1 MSQAEL
7 DSVLGTVENPIR
19 RRIIAKLTHEP
30 NYQLQLSKEL
40 GISQQLV
47 AKHLVSMEESGLVG
61 TLLEDSPRGPQ
72 RKEYLLKKSLSVTID
87 LTPNLFKARVF
98 SFGALPGMEES
109 EAGKVI
115 AKVNEVLRYPDDVS
129 RIRPLT
135 EIVREVDKK
144 LKDMEEQR
152 AVLLYLRNFA
162 LVEAARATTSL
173 GTADKGKVL
182 RYLMKEQRD
191 GIGDI
196 SSSLGLRQNV
206 VGDILEEIEREL
218 SRQD

>member
-1 MSQAEL
+1 
-7 DSVLGTVENPIR
+7 
-19 RRIIAKLTHEP
+19 
-30 NYQLQLSKEL
+30 L

-61 TLLEDSPRGPQ
+61 TLLEDSPHGPQ

-87 LTPNLFKARVF
+87 LTPNLFRARVF
-98 SFGALPGMEES
+98 SFGAVPGMEDS

-115 AKVNEVLRYPDDVS
+115 AKVNEVLRYPDEVS
-129 RIRPLT
+129 RITPLAG
-135 EIVREVDKK
+135 IVREVDKK

-182 RYLMKEQRD
+182 RYLMREQRE
-191 GIGDI
+191 GISDI
-196 SSSLGLRQNV
+196 SASLGLRQNV
-206 VGDILEEIEREL
+206 VGGILGEIEKEL
-218 SRQD
+218 SH

>member
-1 MSQAEL
+1 LTQSDLGA
-7 DSVLGTVENPIR
+7 VLRTVENPIR
-19 RRIIAKLTHEP
+19 RQIIAKLSQEP

-40 GISQQLV
+40 GLSQQLV

-87 LTPNLFKARVF
+87 LTPNLFRARVF
-98 SFGALPGMEES
+98 SFGAVPGMEDS

-115 AKVNEVLRYPDDVS
+115 AKVNEVLRYPDEAS
-129 RIRPLT
+129 KIRPLA

-144 LKDMEEQR
+144 LKEMEEQR

-162 LVEAARATTSL
+162 LLEAARATTSL

-196 SSSLGLRQNV
+196 SSSLGLREHV
-206 VGDILEEIEREL
+206 VGGILGEIEREL
-218 SRQD
+218 SR